1 MMQKIY
7 KNLIFTLI
15 IALALLILAI
25 VISFFISRFL
35 PGDPVLAY
43 LPEGHIDWNEYE
55 AMKEQ
60 LGLNQPII
68 IQFFLFA
75 FRMLSGD
82 WGLSLSI
89 ARGLPVQ
96 SLISVTLPRTL
107 DLIILPL
114 IIGLFLGL
122 ILGKFSVKTRSIIG
136 NRSIQVLSLIGFAF
150 PIFLLAMLFQYFL
163 GYVVPIFPATG
174 YKSLTYP
181 DPPLVTGFPAIDSL
195 LSGQLYLLTDYL
207 YHLVL
212 PWITL
217 TIFITVFT
225 IILVRSYLINQLN
238 HIEDGETRSIV
249 PFTFQVGL
257 GFAIIFAVLM
267 VTETM
272 FGFNG
277 IGQLLLNAINYS
289 DYYVINGVLFL
300 ISISFVLLITIS
312 LLLFILFGKVKSQSF
327 SKRLSISQMDNEVK
341 LT

>member
-15 IALALLILAI
+15 IALALLIIAI
-25 VISFFISRFL
+25 VLSFNISRFL

-43 LPEGHIDWNEYE
+43 LPEGTIDWEEYE
-55 AMKEQ
+55 AMKEL

-68 IQFFLFA
+68 IQFFLFT

-82 WGLSLSI
+82 WGSSFSL

-122 ILGKFSVKTRSIIG
+122 ILGKFSVKTRSKIG

-150 PIFLLAMLFQYFL
+150 PIFLLAMLFQFFL
-163 GYVVPIFPATG
+163 GYVFPIFPTTG
-174 YKSLTYP
+174 YKNFIYP
-181 DPPLVTGFPAIDSL
+181 DPPLVTGFRAIDSL
-195 LSGQLYLLTDYL
+195 LSGQLYLIPDYL

-238 HIEDGETRSIV
+238 HIEDAETRSIV

-257 GFAIIFAVLM
+257 GFAIIFSFLI

-272 FGFNG
+272 FGFYG
-277 IGQLLLNAINYS
+277 IGQLLLNAIYNA

-312 LLLFILFGKVKSQSF
+312 LLLFILFGKVKSQSS

>member
-15 IALALLILAI
+15 IALVLLILAI
-25 VISFFISRFL
+25 VISFYISRFL
-35 PGDPVLAY
+35 PGDPVLPY
-43 LPEGHIDWNEYE
+43 LPEGTIDWNEYE
-55 AMKEQ
+55 AIKEQ
-60 LGLNQPII
+60 LGLNQPVI

-82 WGLSLSI
+82 WGLSFSL

-96 SLISVTLPRTL
+96 SLILVTLPRTL

-122 ILGKFSVKTRSIIG
+122 ILGKFSVKTRSKIE

-150 PIFLLAMLFQYFL
+150 PIFLLAMLFQFFL
-163 GYVVPIFPATG
+163 GYVFPIFPVTG
-174 YKSLTYP
+174 YKSVTYP
-181 DPPLVTGFPAIDSL
+181 DPPLVTGFRAIDSL
-195 LSGQLYLLTDYL
+195 LSGQWYLLTDYL

-238 HIEDGETRSIV
+238 HLEDGETRSIV

-257 GFAIIFAVLM
+257 GFAIIFAFLM

-272 FGFNG
+272 FGFYG
-277 IGQLLLNAINYS
+277 IGQLLLNAIFNA

>member
-1 MMQKIY
+1 MMLKIY
-7 KNLIFTLI
+7 KNLIFTVI
-15 IALALLILAI
+15 IALALLVLAI
-25 VISFFISRFL
+25 IFSFYISRFL

-122 ILGKFSVKTRSIIG
+122 ILGKFSVKTRSKIG

-163 GYVVPIFPATG
+163 GYVVPIFPVSG
-174 YKSLTYP
+174 YKSIIYP

-195 LSGQLYLLTDYL
+195 LSGQFYLLTDYL